1 MRRYAVI
8 GLGAAGV
15 SAAESIRNHDPSG
28 LITLIGDEP
37 QGYYSRPGLAYY
49 LTGEIPENQL
59 FPYTD
64 ADFKALDVK
73 RLHAQSNAY
82 RSADAPARAEVQV
95 RPCLMT
101 AC

>member
-1 MRRYAVI
+1 MRRYAII

-15 SAAESIRNHDPSG
+15 SAAESIRSHDPSG

-73 RLHAQSNAY
+73 RLHAKVTRIDPQYAPGRAKY
-82 RSADAPARAEVQV
+82 RCGLA
-95 RPCLMT
+95 L
-101 AC
+101 